1 MFTDCI
7 EQQKNKKNKKNK
19 QTQTLIQGQSLSLRP
34 VLEERVKKK
43 KEKARKEKKIQGH

>member
-7 EQQKNKKNKKNK
+7 EQQKKTKQK
-19 QTQTLIQGQSLSLRP
+19 QTNIDSHSGTVSLRP

-43 KEKARKEKKIQGH
+43 GKEKEKKIQGH